1 MAQDASVVTLLASH
15 GLGPDTVLYR
25 EAVFADLTP
34 GESAD
39 QFVLRAW
46 YCTLPA
52 GQVTGRIVA

>member
-1 MAQDASVVTLLASH
+1 MAYDAAVMSLLASH

-52 GQVTGRIVA
+52 GQVRVRIVA

>member
-1 MAQDASVVTLLASH
+1 MSLLASY
-15 GLGPDTVLYR
+15 GLGPETVLYR